1 MKHARVAIAIAL
13 AAGTAHAD
21 TPPTIWDLAK
31 NPDAYK
37 QYEHHVL
44 IERDIDIV
52 SELQEDTQEVGTLQS
67 LMSLDHARTVI
78 EGIIEPK
85 TPLLRFDEAWV
96 LTKRGLWAQALPI
109 LEGLTHDVGTSTFS
123 QEVWEKLAE
132 AYVHVERTNDEIRA
146 YDEVL
151 ARSMSDVDQVT
162 PLLNQG
168 EAYLRAGDA
177 NAAVAQF
184 RQVLH
189 LTATIPNLNSVEMLA
204 EWDIALALDRSGD
217 PRAAREAARAAT
229 RLDQRCVGIVGHD
242 VLVLSGP
249 DCARVQMFIVPPG
262 LFPIAKE
269 NKSVYFVP
277 DYERDWY
284 LALGYEALA
293 VEGGGSQPTK
303 PYWRDAE
310 AHMMSYVVGATQATN
325 DKWLD
330 LGRQRLD
337 ELRKRRAASEAKPPR

>member
-1 MKHARVAIAIAL
+1 MKLALSASLAVATAL
-13 AAGTAHAD
+13 VASTAHAD
-21 TPPTIWDLAK
+21 TPPTIWDLGK
-31 NPDAYK
+31 NPDAYT
-37 QYEHHVL
+37 QYAHHVL

-67 LMSLDHARTVI
+67 LMSLDHARTVV
-78 EGIIEPK
+78 ESIIEPK
-85 TPLLRFDEAWV
+85 TPMLRFDEAWV

-132 AYVHVERTNDEIRA
+132 AYVHVERTDDEIRA

-151 ARSMSDVDQVT
+151 ARSMSDVDHVT

-184 RQVLH
+184 REVLH

-204 EWDIALALDRSGD
+204 EWDIALALDRSGN

-229 RLDQRCVGIVGHD
+229 RLDQRCVAIVGHD
-242 VLVLSGP
+242 VLFLPGP
-249 DCARVQMFIVPPG
+249 DPRVTFYKVPPG
-262 LFPIAKE
+262 LYPIAE
-269 NKSVYFVP
+269 DNKSVYFVP
-277 DYERDWY
+277 SYERDWY

-293 VEGGGSQPTK
+293 VEGGGSQATM

-310 AHMMSYVVGATQATN
+310 AHMMSYVVGATKATN

-337 ELRKRRAASEAKPPR
+337 ELRKRRAAAEKKP